1 MEIWIKFTV
10 RPRDLKSLSGS
21 SETILWVLSRSKFCH
36 FSAHNQFRSYLHVMY
51 YHVLYPVWCMGLCV
65 HTGNFTNVFTCG
77 PCLLL
82 SEVLQDKEKKAILSW
97 RMYDISISEDV
108 RKYLHFL
115 VLSWLMRLLCAG
127 VWYSTYFH
135 NLYQINQ
142 TIFSSWWNQHFYACL
157 PIRFLDKKEKHKFN
171 ISGSNIFL
179 LSNIKTQKAY
189 LKIKHF

>member
-1 MEIWIKFTV
+1 MDRLKQYCGS
-10 RPRDLKSLSGS
+10 PREANSATFQHIINLEVIYMSCIIMCCTLYDVWAFVYIQA
-21 SETILWVLSRSKFCH
+21 ILLIVL
-36 FSAHNQFRSYLHVMY
+36 
-51 YHVLYPVWCMGLCV
+51 
-65 HTGNFTNVFTCG
+65 TCG

-115 VLSWLMRLLCAG
+115 LLSWLMRLLCAG

-142 TIFSSWWNQHFYACL
+142 TIFSSCWNQHFYACL
-157 PIRFLDKKEKHKFN
+157 PIKFLDKKEKHKFN